1 MLAELVQD
9 RRTHPLVPGCVLA
22 AVIGEPQAR
31 RLHPLDEATLA
42 QFNRQATADILAH
55 FQKLGLLDKAQAAK
69 VAEAEAAFRRAFE
82 QLGRHFAEV
91 ARVTGCLPEA
101 IERLARALFG
111 ARLLAEYLEILVPAT
126 LSYEKTAQGTTD
138 LLAELQDCFN
148 RLVGGAW
155 SVFFPQDQYGLVAD
169 ASAQFWVASLY
180 NADPQDMVQG
190 FIGYFRDAHR
200 DRFQVLDRGP
210 RALSTLHIRDAI
222 TEYIEKSPAKL
233 EQLHRLA
240 EPHVRRGLDRVFGD
254 LVRVLVKLELP
265 GVVTLFYEHLAREIC
280 EAFAHMD
287 GKVSSRDTRFSQ
299 YLLRQIAAVCEEH
312 RRSGAV
318 AGAPAQPEQLETVL
332 RDLDE
337 LVGIAEVKRK
347 VREVANFAKIQQLRL
362 AQGLPPIPTSYH
374 TVFTGNPG
382 TGKTT
387 VARLLGRIFRALGL
401 LKRGHVVECDRASL
415 VAEYVGQTAPRTN
428 AVIDSALD
436 GILFIDEAY
445 SLVKPGEDF
454 GAEAIETL
462 IKRMEDDRDR
472 LIVIVAGYP
481 EPMRRFIASNPGL
494 QSRFSRYI
502 EFPDYTPGELCRI
515 FSLMCRKHGLVLSP
529 GLREKVLHHFHLLWR
544 QRGPN
549 FGNARLVR
557 NCFEQVIT
565 AQATRLANQPQV
577 DARALSLLEAEDLD
591 SPATAFMEQY
601 RQSGAGYTVR
611 CSHCGAVYAWTPELE
626 LRLAQCTA
634 CGQIYDAEFGEP
646 VLPPA

>member
-1 MLAELVQD
+1 MLTELVQD
-9 RRTHPLVPGCVLA
+9 RRTHPLVPGCLLA
-22 AVIGEPQAR
+22 AIIGEPAMR
-31 RLHPLDEATLA
+31 RLHPLEEAALA
-42 QFNRQATADILAH
+42 QFNQQSTADILAH
-55 FQKLGLLDKAQAAK
+55 FQKAGLLDKAQAAR
-69 VAEAEAAFRRAFE
+69 VAEVDTQFRRAFD
-82 QLGRHFAEV
+82 QLAKHFAEL
-91 ARVTGCLPEA
+91 ARVTGCQA
-101 IERLARALFG
+101 GSIERLARALFG
-111 ARLLAEYLEILVPAT
+111 ARLFAEYLEVLVLPG
-126 LSYEKTAQGTTD
+126 LSYERTAHGTTD
-138 LLAELQDCFN
+138 LLAELQDTFN
-148 RLVGGAW
+148 RLVGGTW

-180 NADPQDMVQG
+180 NSNPEDMVQG

-200 DRFQVLDRGP
+200 DRFQVLDRGG
-210 RALSTLHIRDAI
+210 RMLSTLHIRDAI
-222 TEYIEKSPAKL
+222 AEYIEKSPAKL

-240 EPHVRRGLDRVFGD
+240 EPHVRRGLDRVFSD
-254 LVRVLVKLELP
+254 LVRLLGKLELP
-265 GVVTLFYEHLAREIC
+265 PVVVLFYEHLAREVC

-299 YLLRQIAAVCEEH
+299 YLLRQIAAVCDEH
-312 RRSGAV
+312 RRPGLAIAAAS
-318 AGAPAQPEQLETVL
+318 PPEQLETVL
-332 RDLDE
+332 KELDE
-337 LVGIAEVKRK
+337 LVGIAEVKQK
-347 VREVANFAKIQQLRL
+347 VRQVANFAKVQQLRL

-374 TVFTGNPG
+374 SVFTGNPG

-387 VARLLGRIFRALGL
+387 VARLLGRIFKALGL

-445 SLVKPGEDF
+445 SLAKPGEDF

-462 IKRMEDDRDR
+462 LKRMEDDRDR

-481 EPMRRFIASNPGL
+481 EQMRRFIASNPGL
-494 QSRFSRYI
+494 QSRFTRYI

-515 FSLMCRKHGLVLSP
+515 FSLMCRKNGLVLSP
-529 GLREKVLHHFHLLWR
+529 ALKEKVLHHFHLLWR

-565 AQATRLANQPQV
+565 AQANRLASRPHL
-577 DARALSLLEAEDLD
+577 DAQTLSLLEAEDLD

-601 RQSGAGYTVR
+601 RKSGAGYTVR
-611 CSHCGAVYAWTPELE
+611 CTHCGAVYAWTPELE
-626 LRLAQCTA
+626 LRLAQCSA
-634 CGQIYDAEFGEP
+634 CGQVYDAEFGEL
-646 VLPPA
+646 VLPTT